1 MMFSCLDV
9 VAAAGLTGQAR
20 GQEQAFP
27 CPHHDDAHPSLV
39 INPGK
44 NVWMCGPC
52 GKRGTAWQLAA
63 FLSNADPG
71 DKEAVK
77 TWLRDHGLLSGNG
90 HRESPPAPSTIA
102 RIYPY
107 CDAQGVVRY
116 EAVRF
121 FPKRFMR
128 RRPDGRGKWTWNLTG
143 VPLRPYALERLV
155 DHTPEVFVA
164 EGEADCERL
173 WSEAVPATTN
183 IGGAGQWLDTYSEQL
198 KTVAGVERAYLLPD
212 HDVPGHRHA
221 ALVAASLHR
230 VGIEVR
236 IVCLPGLHDG
246 APPPAHGRD
255 VSDWLETHTVAELR
269 AVAAVAPRW
278 TPTPEAEAAR
288 PAVGLDPALLDDVT
302 VVVQEGQQIARDGVP
317 YVLEGLIPAL
327 GMVGVHVAY
336 AKVGKTTFGQQL
348 AGAVACGTP
357 FLDRATR
364 QARVLIVAAEDPP
377 EYTAYLARHLTA
389 VPTGRLT
396 FYRHPIQLNAT
407 GLANLVATVQTG
419 GYGLV
424 LIASWQAVVA
434 TLIRDENDNAGSVQ
448 VMEEVK
454 AATRTT
460 GIPWLIDAHS
470 GKGED
475 QRDEADPTRALRGAS
490 AAAGSA
496 DYILSLRY
504 AGGPFETKRR
514 LSGKGRFVSVA
525 PILMEFDPATG
536 TFSALGATNTAMI
549 ESTWRLIVESEALTT
564 TPQAI
569 PSIAVRA
576 GLAPDTKTVSG
587 AVRRQVH
594 SALHNR
600 PGVRRIT
607 ESHGRK
613 SFTKYAR
620 EVASPDD

>member
-1 MMFSCLDV
+1 M
-9 VAAAGLTGQAR
+9 
-20 GQEQAFP
+20 
-27 CPHHDDAHPSLV
+27 
-39 INPGK
+39 
-44 NVWMCGPC
+44 
-52 GKRGTAWQLAA
+52 
-63 FLSNADPG
+63 
-71 DKEAVK
+71 
-77 TWLRDHGLLSGNG
+77 
-90 HRESPPAPSTIA
+90 
-102 RIYPY
+102 
-107 CDAQGVVRY
+107 RY

-143 VPLRPYALERLV
+143 VPLRPCALERLV

-302 VVVQEGQQIARDGVP
+302 VVVREGQQIARDGVP

-470 GKGED
+470 GKGRTNAMRRTRHGHYGGVGRRRLRRLHPIAAVCRRTV
-475 QRDEADPTRALRGAS
+475 RDEAALERQRAVRLGRADSHGVRPGHRHLQRAGGHQHRHDRVHLAADRRVRGADHNP
-490 AAAGSA
+490 AG
-496 DYILSLRY
+496 D
-504 AGGPFETKRR
+504 
-514 LSGKGRFVSVA
+514 
-525 PILMEFDPATG
+525 
-536 TFSALGATNTAMI
+536 
-549 ESTWRLIVESEALTT
+549 
-564 TPQAI
+564 

-594 SALHNR
+594 GALHNR